1 MHENE
6 YKITIINKTDK
17 TDDNA
22 PQEQQAV
29 APNQS
34 SDNTSTKPK
43 GLSGKKVGMVAMA
56 YALSVADRVVT
67 SNINMVA
74 LKTGH
79 EAYQQRLQYTYGLAK
94 KGLSM
99 ASAIGIGAMTG
110 GLPGA
115 MLGAVA
121 SIGSEMVNYAIR
133 VNEVAVAREQENT
146 TQFLNQ
152 IRIGAGGGRQGRTE

>member
-22 PQEQQAV
+22 PQKQQAV

-34 SDNTSTKPK
+34 NDNKQPDW
-43 GLSGKKVGMVAMA
+43 KKTLKTARKHMA
-56 YALSVADRVVT
+56 VRYALSVADRVVT

-99 ASAIGIGAMTG
+99 AEAITMGTLVGGGTGAI
-110 GLPGA
+110 LS
-115 MLGAVA
+115 AVA